1 MMSFMSQTKSGYVT
15 IIGKPNVGKSTL
27 MNQLL
32 GERLSIISS
41 KPQTTRKRIL
51 GILNGEDYQVIFL
64 DTPGILT
71 PNYMLQEKF
80 LDYIRISVRDA
91 DIIIVMIDMG
101 NDKNAENTLSDE
113 IVSKVLSNPKQ
124 KKLAV
129 LNKADLSNE
138 GEIKKLIDKL
148 EGMNTFDSVLPVS
161 AKESYNI
168 EAVSDTIKNLLPNG
182 PKYYPDDQLTDE
194 PERFFVAEIIREKIF
209 ELYRDEIP
217 FSTEVEIEDFKERS
231 KGKDFVLASV
241 IVEKQ
246 TQKGIIIGNKGEMIK
261 KVGEI
266 AREAIELFLQRPVY
280 LELHVKVKSK
290 WRSNPQMLRRFGYD
304 LPKD

>member
-1 MMSFMSQTKSGYVT
+1 MSQIKSGYVT

-51 GILNGEDYQVIFL
+51 GILNDKEYQVIFL

-80 LDYIRISVRDA
+80 IDYIRLSVRDA
-91 DIIIVMIDMG
+91 DIIIVMIDMDS
-101 NDKNAENTLSDE
+101 DKNGEKTLSDE
-113 IVSKVLSNPKQ
+113 IVAGVLSNPKQ
-124 KKLAV
+124 KRIAV

-138 GEIKKLIDKL
+138 TEIKNLMGKL
-148 EGMNTFDSVLPVS
+148 EDMKTFDSVIPVS
-161 AKESYNI
+161 AAENYNI
-168 EAVSDTIKNLLPNG
+168 KTVIDTIIDLLPAG
-182 PKYYPDDQLTDE
+182 PRYYPEDQLTDE
-194 PERFFVAEIIREKIF
+194 PERFFVTEIIREKIF

-217 FSTEVEIEDFKERS
+217 FSTEVEIEDFKERT
-231 KGKDFVLASV
+231 KGKDYVSASI

-246 TQKGIIIGNKGEMIK
+246 SQKGIIIGHKGEMIK
-261 KVGEI
+261 RVGEK
-266 AREAIELFLQRPVY
+266 AREAVELFLQRPVF
-280 LELHVKVKSK
+280 LELHVKVKNK
-290 WRSNPQMLRRFGYD
+290 WRSNPGMLRRFGYD
-304 LPKD
+304 FPKD

>member
-1 MMSFMSQTKSGYVT
+1 MSKIKSGYVT

-51 GILNGEDYQVIFL
+51 GILNGKDYQVIFL

-80 LDYIRISVRDA
+80 LDYIRISVSDA
-91 DIIIVMIDMG
+91 DIVIVMIDMG
-101 NDKNAENTLSDE
+101 NDNTGKNTLSDN
-113 IVSKVLSNPKQ
+113 IVGRVLKNTNQ
-124 KKLAV
+124 KKIAV
-129 LNKADLSNE
+129 LNKVDLSNE
-138 GEIKKLIDKL
+138 SETKILIDKI
-148 EGMNTFDSVLPVS
+148 ERMNTFSSVIPVS
-161 AKESYNI
+161 AKENYNI
-168 EAVSDTIKNLLPNG
+168 ELVRDTIINLLPEG
-182 PKYYPDDQLTDE
+182 PRYYPEEQITDE
-194 PERFFVAEIIREKIF
+194 PERFFVTEIIREKIF

-231 KGKDFVLASV
+231 KGKDYVSASI

-261 KVGEI
+261 KVGEF

-304 LPKD
+304 TPRE

>member
-1 MMSFMSQTKSGYVT
+1 MSGMSKIKSGYVA

-51 GILNGEDYQVIFL
+51 GILNSKDYQVIFL

-80 LDYIRISVRDA
+80 LDYVRLSVRDA

-101 NDKNAENTLSDE
+101 NDKNGANTLSDE

-124 KKLAV
+124 KKVAV
-129 LNKADLSNE
+129 LNKADLSDE
-138 GEIKKLIDKL
+138 AEIKTLIEKL
-148 EGMNTFDSVLPVS
+148 ETMKTFDSVIPIS
-161 AKESYNI
+161 AKENYNTD
-168 EAVSDTIKNLLPNG
+168 AVTDTIIKLLPVG
-182 PKYYPDDQLTDE
+182 PRYYPEDQLTDE
-194 PERFFVAEIIREKIF
+194 PERFFVTEIIREKIF

-217 FSTEVEIEDFKERS
+217 FSTEVEIEDFKERE
-231 KGKDFVLASV
+231 KGKDYVSASI

-246 TQKGIIIGNKGEMIK
+246 TQKGIIIGNKGEMVK
-261 KVGEI
+261 RVGEM
-266 AREAIELFLQRPVY
+266 AREAIELFLQRPVF

-304 LPKD
+304 LPKE